1 MDFREHRQKL
11 APGSFAIEPE
21 IEPPASDLID
31 QSTWQSVTGLPDDVS
46 LRTSDHHGT
55 VIRCAHD
62 SWGEW
67 ISLVLDIQ
75 GLCDDPMRDS
85 LAVAAM
91 NVTDELQV
99 SVYLALTGF
108 YRQAIG
114 TLRAALE
121 GMPAALHFSV
131 VSDQAAI
138 DEWLAGTDEGRL
150 WVRKV
155 RLKLSES
162 EPFAQFEQQVNWP
175 LFADG
180 GWFAWLY
187 ETLSAFVHGRPAHT
201 SKSGRRMETTN
212 GGLWGSNG
220 PIYHDGAFEFWARLY
235 FNAILLSA
243 LLAGLAKPE
252 LTTLAKPSSLSLEAF
267 LEQLFEYHPEP
278 GVPRVAAV
286 IAEHLFPIGQS
297 VVR

>member
-1 MDFREHRQKL
+1 MNFREHRLKL
-11 APGSFAIEPE
+11 PPGSFAIEPDD
-21 IEPPASDLID
+21 EPPASDLID
-31 QSTWQSVTGLPDDVS
+31 RSTWQSVMGLPDDVS

-55 VIRCAHD
+55 AIRRAHE
-62 SWGEW
+62 SWGDW

-75 GLCDDPMRDS
+75 SLCDDPMRDP

-99 SVYLALTGF
+99 SVYLALSGF

-121 GMPAALHFSV
+121 GMLAALYFSV
-131 VSDQAAI
+131 TPDQAAS
-138 DEWLAGTDEGRL
+138 DEWLAGTNEGRV

-155 RLKLSES
+155 RLKLRES
-162 EPFAQFEQQVNWP
+162 EPFSRFEQEVEWP
-175 LFADG
+175 LLADA

-201 SKSGRRMETTN
+201 DKSGRRMETTN
-212 GGLWGSNG
+212 SGLWESNG

-235 FNAILLSA
+235 FNSTLLST
-243 LLAGLAKPE
+243 LLAGLANPK
-252 LTTLAKPSSLSLEAF
+252 LTTLAQPTGLSLEAF
-267 LEQLFEYHPEP
+267 MERLFEWHPEP
-278 GVPRVAAV
+278 GVPKVAAA
-286 IAEHLFPIGQS
+286 IAEHFFPIS
-297 VVR
+297 